1 MAKHKGIFTS
11 ISRTKNGKLM
21 LDNQALRH
29 YNKTNINGDL
39 KMKDILQDVV
49 AHTHALGFLSLVKV
63 SNEEGTS
70 IDSMAEDR
78 SVILTGTTAS
88 PVAEFKG
95 TFGMPNLD
103 KLALHLKNPEY
114 KDNAKIDV
122 VEAERNGDT
131 IPTHIHFENAAGDFE
146 NDYRFMNKAII
157 EEKLKTVK
165 FKGATWEVSV
175 QPSMASIA
183 RMKLM
188 SAAHSEEPTFN
199 VKTRDG
205 NLVFSFGDASTHAG
219 EFVFQHG
226 IEGTLAHTW
235 SWPVAQ
241 VQAILN
247 LDGDATMSISDQGAM
262 KISINSGMATYDYI
276 LPAQSK

>member
-1 MAKHKGIFTS
+1 
-11 ISRTKNGKLM
+11 
-21 LDNQALRH
+21 
-29 YNKTNINGDL
+29 
-39 KMKDILQDVV
+39 MKDILQDVV
-49 AHTHALGFLSLVKV
+49 AHTHALGFLNLVKV
-63 SNEEGTS
+63 GNEEGTT

-78 SVILTGTTAS
+78 SVILTAKTTS

-114 KDNAKIDV
+114 KDNAKIEV
-122 VEAERNGDT
+122 VEAERNGET
-131 IPTHIHFENAAGDFE
+131 VPTHIHFENAAGDFQ

-165 FKGATWEVSV
+165 FKGASWNVV
-175 QPSMASIA
+175 FQPSVASIA

-199 VKTRDG
+199 VKTVDG

-226 IEGTLAHTW
+226 VEGSLQHTW

-241 VQAILN
+241 VQSILN
-247 LDGDATMSISDQGAM
+247 LDGDLTMSISDQGAM
-262 KISINSGMATYDYI
+262 QITVDSGMATYNYI

>member
-1 MAKHKGIFTS
+1 
-11 ISRTKNGKLM
+11 
-21 LDNQALRH
+21 
-29 YNKTNINGDL
+29 
-39 KMKDILQDVV
+39 MKDILQDVV
-49 AHTHALGFLSLVKV
+49 AHTHALGFLALVKV
-63 SNEEGTS
+63 SNDEGTT
-70 IDSMAEDR
+70 IDAMAEDR
-78 SVILTGTTAS
+78 SVILSGSTHS
-88 PVAEFKG
+88 PVGEFEG

-103 KLALHLKNPEY
+103 KLSLHLKNPEY
-114 KDNAKIDV
+114 QKDAKIDV
-122 VEAERNGDT
+122 VKAERNGEV
-131 IPTHIHFENAAGDFE
+131 IPTHIHFENATGDFE

-165 FKGATWEVSV
+165 FKGAAWNVTFN
-175 QPSMASIA
+175 PSMASIA

-199 VKTRDG
+199 VLTKDG

-219 EFVFQHG
+219 EFVFQHEIG
-226 IEGTLAHTW
+226 STLAHTW

-262 KISINSGMATYDYI
+262 MISVDSGMVKYDYI

>member
-1 MAKHKGIFTS
+1 
-11 ISRTKNGKLM
+11 
-21 LDNQALRH
+21 
-29 YNKTNINGDL
+29 
-39 KMKDILQDVV
+39 MKDILQDVV

-63 SNEEGTS
+63 SNEEGTQ

-78 SVILTGTTAS
+78 SVILSAETHT
-88 PVAEFKG
+88 PVQEFVG

-114 KDNAKIDV
+114 KESAKIDV
-122 VEAERNGDT
+122 VTAERNGET
-131 IPTHIHFENAAGDFE
+131 IPTHIHFENATGDFQ

-165 FKGATWEVSV
+165 FKGATWAVEF
-175 QPSMASIA
+175 QPSMESIG
-183 RMKLM
+183 RMKLQ

-199 VKTRDG
+199 VTTKDG

-219 EFVFQHG
+219 EFDFVKG
-226 IEGTLAHTW
+226 VDGTLQHTW
-235 SWPVAQ
+235 AWPVAQ

-247 LDGDATMSISDQGAM
+247 LVGDKTMSISDQGAM
-262 KISINSGMATYDYI
+262 KISVDSGMVKYDYI

>member
-1 MAKHKGIFTS
+1 
-11 ISRTKNGKLM
+11 
-21 LDNQALRH
+21 
-29 YNKTNINGDL
+29 
-39 KMKDILQDVV
+39 MKDILQDVV
-49 AHTHALGFLSLVKV
+49 GHTHALGFLTLVKV
-63 SNEEGTS
+63 SNDDGTS
-70 IDSMAEDR
+70 IDAMAEDR
-78 SVILTGTTAS
+78 SVILSGSTHS
-88 PVAEFKG
+88 PVAEFEG

-103 KLALHLKNPEY
+103 KLSLHLKNPEY
-114 KDNAKIDV
+114 QKDAKIEV
-122 VEAERNGDT
+122 VKAERNGEV

-165 FKGATWEVSV
+165 FKGAAWNVTF

-188 SAAHSEEPTFN
+188 SAAHAEEPTFN
-199 VKTRDG
+199 VMTKDN

-226 IEGTLAHTW
+226 VENTLAHTW

-241 VQAILN
+241 VQSILN

-262 KISINSGMATYDYI
+262 MISVDSGMVKYDYI

>member
-1 MAKHKGIFTS
+1 
-11 ISRTKNGKLM
+11 
-21 LDNQALRH
+21 
-29 YNKTNINGDL
+29 
-39 KMKDILQDVV
+39 MKDILQDIV

-63 SNEEGTS
+63 TGGDEST

-78 SVILTGTTAS
+78 SVIMSATSAHNIAS
-88 PVAEFKG
+88 G

-114 KDNAKIDV
+114 KDSAKIDV
-122 VEAERNGDT
+122 VQAERNGEM
-131 IPTHIHFENAAGDFE
+131 IPTHIHFENAAGDFQ

-165 FKGATWEVSV
+165 FKGASWAVEFAPSV
-175 QPSMASIA
+175 AAIA

-199 VKTRDG
+199 VSTKDG

-219 EFVFQHG
+219 EFDFEKGV
-226 IEGTLAHTW
+226 EGTLQHTW

-241 VQAILN
+241 VQAILG
-247 LDGDATMSISDQGAM
+247 LDGDLTMSISDQGAM
-262 KISINSGMATYDYI
+262 MITVDSGIAKYDYI

>member
-1 MAKHKGIFTS
+1 MA
-11 ISRTKNGKLM
+11 
-21 LDNQALRH
+21 D
-29 YNKTNINGDL
+29 
-39 KMKDILQDVV
+39 
-49 AHTHALGFLSLVKV
+49 
-63 SNEEGTS
+63 
-70 IDSMAEDR
+70 DR
-78 SVILTGTTAS
+78 SVILSAATAS
-88 PVAEFKG
+88 PVAEFTG

-103 KLALHLKNPEY
+103 KLNLHLKNPEY
-114 KDNAKIDV
+114 KDNAKISV
-122 VEAERNGDT
+122 VQAERNGET
-131 IPTHIHFENAAGDFE
+131 IPTHIHFENAAGDFQ

-165 FKGATWEVSV
+165 FKGAGWNVEFA
-175 QPSMASIA
+175 PSMAAIA

-199 VKTRDG
+199 VRTTDG

-226 IEGTLAHTW
+226 VDGTLAHTW

-262 KISINSGMATYDYI
+262 KISLNSGMATYDYI

>member
-1 MAKHKGIFTS
+1 
-11 ISRTKNGKLM
+11 
-21 LDNQALRH
+21 
-29 YNKTNINGDL
+29 
-39 KMKDILQDVV
+39 MKDILQDIV
-49 AHTHALGFLSLVKV
+49 AHTHSLGFLSLVKV
-63 SNEEGTS
+63 SNDEGTA

-78 SVILTGTTAS
+78 SVILTATTHNTVS
-88 PVAEFKG
+88 EFTG
-95 TFGMPNLD
+95 TFGMTNLD

-114 KDNAKIDV
+114 QKDAKIDV
-122 VEAERNGDT
+122 VQAERNGET

-165 FKGATWEVSV
+165 FKGATWAVTF

-183 RMKLM
+183 RMKLQ

-199 VKTRDG
+199 VMTKSG

-226 IEGTLAHTW
+226 VEGTLAHTW

-247 LDGDATMSISDQGAM
+247 LDGELTMSISDQGAM
-262 KISINSGMATYDYI
+262 MITVDSGMAKYDYI

>member
-1 MAKHKGIFTS
+1 
-11 ISRTKNGKLM
+11 
-21 LDNQALRH
+21 
-29 YNKTNINGDL
+29 
-39 KMKDILQDVV
+39 MKDILQDVV

-63 SNEEGTS
+63 TNDESTQ

-78 SVILTGTTAS
+78 SVIMSAETAN
-88 PVAEFKG
+88 PVAEFVG

-122 VEAERNGDT
+122 VQAERNGET
-131 IPTHIHFENAAGDFE
+131 VPTHIHFENASGDFQ

-165 FKGATWEVSV
+165 FKGASWNVEFAPSV
-175 QPSMASIA
+175 ASIA

-188 SAAHSEEPTFN
+188 AAAHSEEPTFN
-199 VKTRDG
+199 VTTKDG

-226 IEGTLAHTW
+226 VEGALQHTW

-241 VQAILN
+241 VQSILS
-247 LDGDATMSISDQGAM
+247 LDGDLTMSISDQGAM
-262 KISINSGMATYDYI
+262 KISVNSGMATYDYI

>member
-1 MAKHKGIFTS
+1 
-11 ISRTKNGKLM
+11 
-21 LDNQALRH
+21 
-29 YNKTNINGDL
+29 
-39 KMKDILQDVV
+39 MKDILQDIV
-49 AHTHALGFLSLVKV
+49 AHTHSLGFLSLVKV
-63 SNEEGTS
+63 SSDTETT
-70 IDSMAEDR
+70 IDSMADDR
-78 SVILTGTTAS
+78 SVIMTATTTHRIAD
-88 PVAEFKG
+88 G

-114 KDNAKIDV
+114 QKDAKIDV
-122 VEAERNGDT
+122 VQSDRNGET

-165 FKGATWEVSV
+165 FKGASWNVTVAPSV
-175 QPSMASIA
+175 ASIA

-199 VKTRDG
+199 VKTVDG

-226 IEGTLAHTW
+226 VEGSLQHTW

-247 LDGDATMSISDQGAM
+247 LDGDATVSISDQGAM
-262 KISINSGMATYDYI
+262 QISVDSGLAKYDYI

>member
-1 MAKHKGIFTS
+1 
-11 ISRTKNGKLM
+11 
-21 LDNQALRH
+21 
-29 YNKTNINGDL
+29 
-39 KMKDILQDVV
+39 MKDILQDIV

-63 SNEEGTS
+63 TGEDTTT
-70 IDSMAEDR
+70 IDSMADDR
-78 SVILTGTTAS
+78 SVVLSAS
-88 PVAEFKG
+88 THTSVSEFKG

-103 KLALHLKNPEY
+103 KLSLHLKNPEY
-114 KDNAKIDV
+114 KDNAKIEV
-122 VEAERNGDT
+122 IEAERNGEM
-131 IPTHIHFENAAGDFE
+131 IPTHIHFENATGDFQ

-165 FKGATWEVSV
+165 FKGAQWNVTLSPSV
-175 QPSMASIA
+175 ASIA

-199 VKTRDG
+199 VSTKDG

-226 IEGTLAHTW
+226 VEGALQHTW
-235 SWPVAQ
+235 SWPVSQ
-241 VQAILN
+241 VQSILN
-247 LDGDATMSISDQGAM
+247 LDGDLTMSISDQGAM
-262 KISINSGMATYDYI
+262 MISVDSGMTKYDYV

>member
-1 MAKHKGIFTS
+1 
-11 ISRTKNGKLM
+11 
-21 LDNQALRH
+21 
-29 YNKTNINGDL
+29 
-39 KMKDILQDVV
+39 MKDILQDVV

-63 SNEEGTS
+63 TNDSSTTVE
-70 IDSMAEDR
+70 SMAEDR
-78 SVILTGTTAS
+78 SVILGATTHA
-88 PVAEFKG
+88 PVGEFEG

-114 KDNAKIDV
+114 QKDAKLEV
-122 VEAERNGDT
+122 VKAERNGET
-131 IPTHIHFENAAGDFE
+131 IPTHIHFENAAGDFQ

-165 FKGATWEVSV
+165 FKGAAWNVTF
-175 QPSMASIA
+175 QPSMASIQ
-183 RMKLM
+183 RMKLQ
-188 SAAHSEEPTFN
+188 SAAHAEEPTFN
-199 VKTRDG
+199 VKTVDE

-226 IEGTLAHTW
+226 VEGTLTHTW

-241 VQAILN
+241 VQSILN

-262 KISINSGMATYDYI
+262 QISVDSGMAKYDYI